1 MRFRLPTRA
10 VVRVVKLPRYARRQ
24 SAPQRDA
31 RPVINPRGAMR
42 VTADESPRA
51 QLRGPRPRDQYIP
64 AQWSHHVIHLRE
76 QFNPLA
82 TVFPSAPHFG
92 WCDCQSPCR
101 VDSCRNSL
109 MHLYC
114 NINCCPYRGLCGNAL
129 AESSKVYLVRNVR
142 TRSLGVVA
150 GKGIDAGEVLG
161 QYLGETEHV
170 SISRAGRPRNSGYRL
185 VIRQWPE
192 RPTFPVRVAI
202 NAENMGGFMRFVNHS
217 CQPVAKFV
225 EVANGRRTTVVVA
238 SMQDIH
244 PGEEVTVDYGDDL
257 WFVCRCGLDGC
268 RHRHIQDAQD
278 P

>member
-1 MRFRLPTRA
+1 
-10 VVRVVKLPRYARRQ
+10 
-24 SAPQRDA
+24 
-31 RPVINPRGAMR
+31 MR

-92 WCDCQSPCR
+92 W
-101 VDSCRNSL
+101 
-109 MHLYC
+109 
-114 NINCCPYRGLCGNAL
+114 GLCGNAL